1 MSPPGRPKGE
11 SAPKREARRVSHMTR
26 RRMTHGIP
34 GGDLL
39 ATIRDRAERLPPAQ
53 QQVAAVV
60 LEDASFAVRANVDD
74 IARRAGVSPPTIV
87 RFCRAIGC
95 AGLRE
100 FKLHLAQTLA
110 VGTSA
115 LHRTIAAGDDMQ
127 MVAHK
132 ILRGA
137 ATALAGLERHIAPE
151 ALDRAVTRIAKAR
164 HVDCYGVGSTSS
176 FIAADAQARFF
187 RLGIASNAYYD
198 AHFQLISA
206 ATLSRGDVAL
216 AISYVGR
223 MPTLME
229 AIEVAR
235 EQGATVIAITQP
247 DTMLARRADIVL
259 PIVVPADPSMR
270 VGTEAYLAQMA
281 YLEILMVGVGLR
293 RGPSAVKRLRR
304 VRRVLQERGIDSES
318 HPALQWAWS
327 KAEREAK

>member
-1 MSPPGRPKGE
+1 MI
-11 SAPKREARRVSHMTR
+11 R
-26 RRMTHGIP
+26 RRTPHGP
-34 GGDLL
+34 PHGDLL
-39 ATIRDRAERLPPAQ
+39 AAIRERADTLPQAQ

-60 LEDASFAVRANVDD
+60 LEDPAFAVRANVDD
-74 IARRAGVSPPTIV
+74 IARRADVSPPTIV

-100 FKLHLAQTLA
+100 FKLQLAQTLA
-110 VGTSA
+110 IGATS
-115 LHRTIAAGDDMQ
+115 LHRAVAPSDDMQ
-127 MVAHK
+127 TVAHK

-137 ATALAGLERHIAPE
+137 ASALTGLERHIVPD
-151 ALDRAVTRIAKAR
+151 ALDRAVERIAKAR
-164 HVDCYGVGSTSS
+164 RVDCYSVGSTSN
-176 FIAADAQARFF
+176 FIATDAQARFF
-187 RLGIASNAYYD
+187 RLGIASNAYFD

-206 ATLSRGDVAL
+206 ATLARGDVAL

-235 EQGATVIAITQP
+235 EQRATIVAITQP

-259 PIVVPADPSMR
+259 PIVVPVDPSMR

-293 RGPSAVKRLRR
+293 RGPPAVSRLNR
-304 VRRVLQERGIDSES
+304 VRKVLRDRGIDSET

-327 KAEREAK
+327 KAERAAK

>member
-1 MSPPGRPKGE
+1 
-11 SAPKREARRVSHMTR
+11 MTR
-26 RRMTHGIP
+26 RRAPHGTP

-39 ATIRDRAERLPPAQ
+39 ALIRERAQHLPQAQ
-53 QQVAAVV
+53 QQVAAAV
-60 LEDASFAVRANVDD
+60 LEDPPFAVRANVDD

-100 FKLHLAQTLA
+100 FKLQLAQTIA

-115 LHRTIAAGDDMQ
+115 LHRTVAPGDDMQ
-127 MVAHK
+127 TVAHK
-132 ILRGA
+132 ILQGA
-137 ATALAGLERHIAPE
+137 ATALARLEQHIVPE
-151 ALDRAVTRIAKAR
+151 ALDRAVTRIAQAR
-164 HVDCYGVGSTSS
+164 RVDCYSVGSTSN
-176 FIAADAQARFF
+176 FIATDAQARFF
-187 RLGIASNAYYD
+187 RLGIASNAYFD

-223 MPTLME
+223 MPTLIE

-235 EQGATVIAITQP
+235 EQGATVVAMTQP

-259 PIVVPADPSMR
+259 PIVVPADASMR

-293 RGPSAVKRLRR
+293 RGPSAVSRLKR
-304 VRRVLQERGIDSES
+304 VRRVLQERGIDSEI

-327 KAEREAK
+327 KDERQAK